1 MCFCILATR
10 YIQQSTPIPGVGY
23 INISCV
29 TVPSDP
35 LVTCNASI
43 GCENSTA
50 VNMEI
55 MDSAVYNTTQPCNI
69 TVLVFVEVNDSSEIL
84 DREIYIDVVP
94 LPQPTTTITVT
105 TTTPGLIPS
114 MPPPSGELL
123 WNIQLIEM

>member
-1 MCFCILATR
+1 ME
-10 YIQQSTPIPGVGY
+10 S

-43 GCENSTA
+43 SCENSIA

-55 MDSAVYNTTQPCNI
+55 MDFAVYNTTQPCNI
-69 TVLVFVEVNDSSEIL
+69 TVLVFVEINDSSEIL
-84 DREIYIDVVP
+84 DQEIYFDVEP

-105 TTTPGLIPS
+105 TATPGLIPS
-114 MPPPSGELL
+114 VPPSGELL
-123 WNIQLIEM
+123 WSIQIIGM